1 MSAAQD
7 PTSNGAGAPLLTVA
21 VGSDHAGFN
30 LKRTVLEHLWNRFGE
45 ARVLD
50 LGPRSAAR
58 VDYPDFA
65 AAVAHAVRD
74 GQATLGVLICGT
86 GIGVS
91 IAANKVAGIR
101 AALCHDV
108 TTARLA
114 RAHND
119 AHILC
124 LGARVVGDA
133 VAIEALDAFLDGAFE
148 GERHAGRLAKIAA
161 LETS

>member
-1 MSAAQD
+1 MSAAPE
-7 PTSNGAGAPLLTVA
+7 PTSAGTGALTVA

-30 LKRTVLEHLWNRFGE
+30 LKRTVLEHLWARLGE
-45 ARVLD
+45 GQVID

-58 VDYPDFA
+58 CDYPDYA
-65 AAVAHAVRD
+65 AAVAQAVLG

-91 IAANKVAGIR
+91 IAANKVRGIR

-114 RAHND
+114 RVHND
-119 AHILC
+119 AQILC

-133 VAIEALDAFLDGAFE
+133 VAIEALDAFLDAAFE

-161 LETS
+161 METS